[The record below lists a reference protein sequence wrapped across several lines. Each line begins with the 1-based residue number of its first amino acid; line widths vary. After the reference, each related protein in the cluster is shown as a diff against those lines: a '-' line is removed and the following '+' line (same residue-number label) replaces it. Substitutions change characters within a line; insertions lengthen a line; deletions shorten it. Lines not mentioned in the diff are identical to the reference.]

1 MRDLNHDFK
10 NLCQR
15 NRDGSFATQHDRE
28 SILTL
33 IANQLDEDGF
43 RHLRATGVRSK
54 HVEHLVERWHA
65 EEISAGTFKNRMS
78 ALRWLAEK
86 IDKQNIVARDNAAY
100 GIADRHHVT
109 NVSKAHELDADK
121 LAAVSDPY
129 TALSLRLQEAFGL
142 RREESIKLRPSWADR
157 GDVLHL
163 KASWTKGGK
172 ERDIPIRTEA
182 QTRAVARRQGACRC
196 RQLDPGRDVVQGP
209 AQSLQGAN
217 GEGRHRPRSW
227 VAAPL
232 RADAPRGADGLEGA
246 GCGRGDFEATE
257 CGSEGDRPT
266 SAPGD
271 LARTRARAR
280 ANNSGLPGA
289 VRCPQATQAAA
300 AGSCRRKTWVYAGVT
315 LSRSPTA

>member
-54 HVEHLVERWHA
+54 HVEHLVQRWHA
-65 EEISAGTFKNRMS
+65 EGISAGTFKNRMS

-100 GIADRHHVT
+100 GIAERRHVT
-109 NVSKAHELDADK
+109 NVSKATELDADK
-121 LAAVSDPY
+121 LANVSDHH
-129 TALSLRLQEAFGL
+129 TALSLRLQRAFGL
-142 RREESIKLRPSWADR
+142 RREESIKLWPTWADR

-172 ERDIPIRTEA
+172 ERHIPITSEA
-182 QTRAVARRQGACRC
+182 QRDVLEQAKALAGAGSLIPMEMSYRDQLNRFKAQTARAGIDHVHGLRHAYAQGRYEELTGWRAPAAGGPSSKQLSPEQRAVDREVRLTISRELGHEREQITAVY
-196 RQLDPGRDVVQGP
+196 LGR
-209 AQSLQGAN
+209 
-217 GEGRHRPRSW
+217 
-227 VAAPL
+227 
-232 RADAPRGADGLEGA
+232 
-246 GCGRGDFEATE
+246 
-257 CGSEGDRPT
+257 
-266 SAPGD
+266 
-271 LARTRARAR
+271 
-280 ANNSGLPGA
+280 
-289 VRCPQATQAAA
+289 
-300 AGSCRRKTWVYAGVT
+300 
-315 LSRSPTA
+315 